1 MTQEK
6 TLHELYQ
13 LLWEQIKDKKI
24 IKSLVYNTSIMYKE
38 GKINTEEMLYLDY
51 EILENIQGYYTS
63 KTKKAFVLRMIEETK
78 NN

>member
-13 LLWEQIKDKKI
+13 LLWEQIKDVEDVGYIFDYVDGLNATKK
-24 IKSLVYNTSIMYKE
+24 E
-38 GKINTEEMLYLDY
+38 RD
-51 EILENIQGYYTS
+51 ILENHMFDNMGNDLFES
-63 KTKKAFVLRMIEETK
+63 SSRKAFVLRMIEETK